1 MKTIE
6 EEFPPEQDILHSW
19 ELEEKYEALR
29 ARAVEM
35 ERALSEI
42 AKQHLADEMDD
53 HTSEHADWQ
62 LGYHACVSVARESL
76 PPAPDLH
83 QTKP

>member
-6 EEFPPEQDILHSW
+6 EEFPPEREIFYSW

-35 ERALSEI
+35 ERAIAEI
-42 AKQHLADEMDD
+42 AKQQLADEMDD
-53 HTSEHADWQ
+53 HASEHADWQ
-62 LGYHACVSVARESL
+62 GGYEECVNIARHALSAR
-76 PPAPDLH
+76 P
-83 QTKP
+83 

>member
-6 EEFPPEQDILHSW
+6 DEFPPEREILHSW

-35 ERALSEI
+35 ERALREI
-42 AKQHLADEMDD
+42 AIQNLADEMDD
-53 HTSEHADWQ
+53 HASEHADWQ
-62 LGYHACVSVARESL
+62 GGYEECVNIARQVLSAR
-76 PPAPDLH
+76 P
-83 QTKP
+83 

>member
-6 EEFPPEQDILHSW
+6 EEFPPEREIFYSW

-35 ERALSEI
+35 ERALLMAAALPTHQDCPVENHAI
-42 AKQHLADEMDD
+42 VVAAMEALA
-53 HTSEHADWQ
+53 T
-62 LGYHACVSVARESL
+62 R
-76 PPAPDLH
+76 P
-83 QTKP
+83 

>member
-6 EEFPPEQDILHSW
+6 EEFPPEREILYSW

-35 ERALSEI
+35 ERALDDLCAEVEDGQYDEDPRDLI
-42 AKQHLADEMDD
+42 ASAKR
-53 HTSEHADWQ
+53 
-62 LGYHACVSVARESL
+62 ARKIASAR
-76 PPAPDLH
+76 P
-83 QTKP
+83 